1 MLIENIKEAFQN
13 LLSNKMRSLLTML
26 GIIIGISAVIT
37 ITTIGISIKSTL
49 NATLN
54 SIGGNSISASVDA
67 ITPVD
72 DADWENWEYPDMTDD
87 DYITDDMLDE
97 LQETYPDEIA
107 GFGISAYLGS
117 GQIYKNSDKY
127 ANVDA
132 TGTTKEQLEY
142 MKLNVYRGR
151 NLTKQDQK
159 KEKRVCLVSDTMASY
174 YFGDEEPIG
183 QQILY
188 NGSDGYSYEFTVVG
202 VYEYSTA
209 IFGKQDTTIP
219 EKDRSTT
226 MFIPATTANK
236 LNPEESTSGYSYIS
250 ILLKTGADVDQADMD
265 IQNFFAEKYMNNEKW
280 EVTTSNMSSD
290 MGIINTVINVV
301 TVAISFIAAISLI
314 VGGVGVMNI
323 MLVSITERTKEIG
336 IRKALGAKNKAIKQ
350 QFLIESVV
358 LCLIGGIIGILLG
371 VLFGFILGKV
381 AMLLINSYY
390 SDYAGYI
397 IMNVHPSVL
406 AIVLSVCFSMLI
418 GVFFGSYPAK
428 KAAKMKVIDALRYE

>member
-37 ITTIGISIKSTL
+37 ITTIGTSIKSTL

-54 SIGGNSISASVDA
+54 SLGGNSISASVDA
-67 ITPVD
+67 IYPED
-72 DADWENWEYPDMTDD
+72 DADWSNWEYPEMTAD
-87 DYITDDMLDE
+87 DYITQDMLDE

-132 TGTTKEQLEY
+132 TGTTKEELEH
-142 MKLNVYRGR
+142 MKIKILRGR
-151 NLTKQDQK
+151 NLTKQDMK
-159 KEKRVCLVSDTMASY
+159 KEKRVCVVSDTMASY
-174 YFGDEEPIG
+174 YFGSEDPIG
-183 QQILY
+183 QQIIY
-188 NGSDGYSYEFTVVG
+188 SGSDGYSYEFTVVG
-202 VYEYSTA
+202 VYEYNAA

-226 MFIPATTANK
+226 MYIPATTANK
-236 LNPEESTSGYSYIS
+236 LNHSEATNGYTYIS
-250 ILLKTGADVDQADMD
+250 VLLKTGADQNQAETD
-265 IQNFFAEKYMNNEKW
+265 IQSFFADKYAKNEKW
-280 EVTTSNMSSD
+280 QVTTYNMSSD

-314 VGGVGVMNI
+314 VGGIGVMNI

-358 LCLIGGIIGILLG
+358 LCLVGGIIGILIG
-371 VLFGFILGKV
+371 ILFGFILGKV
-381 AMLLINSYY
+381 AMLVINSYY

-406 AIVLSVCFSMLI
+406 AIILSVCFSMLI

-428 KAAKMKVIDALRYE
+428 KAAKMEVIDALRYE

>member
-37 ITTIGISIKSTL
+37 ITTIGTSIKSTL

-54 SIGGNSISASVDA
+54 SIGGNSISVMVDA
-67 ITPVD
+67 VYPD
-72 DADWENWEYPDMTDD
+72 NSEDLENWEYPEMTED
-87 DYITDDMLDE
+87 DYITQNMLDE

-107 GFGISAYLGS
+107 GFGISVSLGS

-127 ANVDA
+127 ANVGI
-132 TGTTKEQLEY
+132 TGTTKEELEY
-142 MKLNVYRGR
+142 TKLNIYRGR

-159 KEKRVCLVSDTMASY
+159 KEKRVCLVSDTMASN
-174 YFGDEEPIG
+174 YFGDEDSIG
-183 QQILY
+183 QQITY

-202 VYEYSTA
+202 VYEYSAA
-209 IFGKQDTTIP
+209 IFGQQDTTVP

-226 MFIPATTANK
+226 MYIPVTTANK
-236 LNPEESTSGYSYIS
+236 LSTEETTSGYDYVS
-250 ILLKTGADVDQADMD
+250 ILLQTGADKDQADSD
-265 IQNFFAEKYMNNEKW
+265 IQNFFADKYANNEKW
-280 EVTTSNMSSD
+280 QVSTYNMSSD

-336 IRKALGAKNKAIKQ
+336 IRKALGAKNKAIQQ

-358 LCLIGGIIGILLG
+358 LCFIGGIIGILFG

-390 SDYAGYI
+390 RDYAGYI
-397 IMNVHPSVL
+397 VMNVHPSVL

-428 KAAKMKVIDALRYE
+428 KAAKMEVIDALRYE